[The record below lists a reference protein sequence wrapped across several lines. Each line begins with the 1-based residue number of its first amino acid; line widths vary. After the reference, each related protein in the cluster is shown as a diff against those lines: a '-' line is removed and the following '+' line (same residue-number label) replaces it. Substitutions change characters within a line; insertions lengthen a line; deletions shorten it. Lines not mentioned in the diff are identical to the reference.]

1 MSGPTT
7 EQSTE
12 QGTDHSIAV
21 EYEQARERVEDFRRD
36 AREDPASAI
45 YPHADEL
52 DVQLSDVIDG
62 VLRKPLVVTRAGEE
76 AAVIVSVDFFNRAHA
91 AVELLE
97 DDASVGAP

>member
-7 EQSTE
+7 EQSTDP
-12 QGTDHSIAV
+12 TLAA
-21 EYEQARERVEDFRRD
+21 EYAEARVRVEDFRRD
-36 AREDPASAI
+36 ALEDPASRI
-45 YPHADEL
+45 YPHADETE
-52 DVQLSDVIDG
+52 VQLSDVIDG
-62 VLRKPLVVTRAGEE
+62 VLHKPLVVTREGEE

>member
-7 EQSTE
+7 EQTSDPT
-12 QGTDHSIAV
+12 IAA
-21 EYEQARERVEDFRRD
+21 EYAEARERVEDFRRD

-45 YPHADEL
+45 YPHADES
-52 DVQLSDVIDG
+52 DVQLSEVIDS

-76 AAVIVSVDFFNRAHA
+76 AAVIVSIDFFNRAHA